1 MTSMFEGQPCKGH
14 WGSRRVYIYIWY
26 TDIHYRNRYEYH
38 ILQCVARFRLKHQGP
53 FFKKQQSNLPK
64 KPPHHPLFLA
74 QETCLMPVH
83 LDAPVPPSQPL
94 IRMWSAL
101 HFATPVATT
110 PTPISLTNFTLTLV
124 QLMVSF
130 VEKIQDVS
138 DDTKKSVGE
147 KKSPMQ

>member
-1 MTSMFEGQPCKGH
+1 MQGPFGFQTC
-14 WGSRRVYIYIWY
+14 IY

-38 ILQCVARFRLKHQGP
+38 ILQCVARFRLRHQGP
-53 FFKKQQSNLPK
+53 FLKKCSNPTFKKK
-64 KPPHHPLFLA
+64 TPHHPLFRA

-124 QLMVSF
+124 QRMVSF
-130 VEKIQDVS
+130 VEKTQDVS
-138 DDTKKSVGE
+138 DDTKK
-147 KKSPMQ
+147 KS

>member
-1 MTSMFEGQPCKGH
+1 MQGPFGFQTC
-14 WGSRRVYIYIWY
+14 IY

-38 ILQCVARFRLKHQGP
+38 ILQCVARFRLKAP
-53 FFKKQQSNLPK
+53 RTIKKKCSNPNFPK
-64 KPPHHPLFLA
+64 KTPHHPLFLA

-130 VEKIQDVS
+130 VEKTQDVS
-138 DDTKKSVGE
+138 DDTKKKTSARE
-147 KKSPMQ
+147 KNNVPCSSRSRK